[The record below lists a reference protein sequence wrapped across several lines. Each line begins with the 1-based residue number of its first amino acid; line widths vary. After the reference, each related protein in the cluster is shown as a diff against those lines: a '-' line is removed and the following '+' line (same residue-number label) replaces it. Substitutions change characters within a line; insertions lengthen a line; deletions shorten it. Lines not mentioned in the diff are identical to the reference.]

1 VITAFVSPF
10 QTDRDN
16 VRALMEGKD
25 KGGGEMDGF
34 IEVYCKASLK
44 VCETRD
50 TKGLYAKA
58 REGTLPEFTGV
69 SSPYEVPEA
78 PELTVETGTKNL
90 EVCVG
95 QVVSYLESRG
105 IITGVNTL

>member
-1 VITAFVSPF
+1 
-10 QTDRDN
+10 
-16 VRALMEGKD
+16 LMEGKD